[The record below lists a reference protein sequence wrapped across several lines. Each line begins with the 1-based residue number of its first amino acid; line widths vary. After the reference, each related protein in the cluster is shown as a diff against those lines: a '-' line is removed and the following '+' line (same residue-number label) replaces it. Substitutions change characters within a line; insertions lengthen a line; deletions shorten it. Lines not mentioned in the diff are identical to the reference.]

1 MTENA
6 SPEIIEETN
15 EVLIEEKPSL
25 PKRVTAWV
33 RNNPKKIVAG
43 AAGIIGSTVL
53 AAAALGARARMGTAE
68 EESFDFEDISDA
80 ETSEE
85 TEETEI

>member
-1 MTENA
+1 MENTN
-6 SPEIIEETN
+6 PEIIEETN

-33 RNNPKKIVAG
+33 KNNPKKIVAG

-53 AAAALGARARMGTAE
+53 AAAALGARARMDAAE
-68 EESFDFEDISDA
+68 EESFEIEDISDV
-80 ETSEE
+80 
-85 TEETEI
+85 TEVPETEIEE